1 MSIVVVEVEVVAVV
15 VYLKKLLTK
24 YYLGFIIVIALILP
38 GIVVVGIEVFEQLQK
53 SLRIANATVSHVSI
67 QSGFEK
73 HTIPFPKYPFLH
85 WQE

>member
-1 MSIVVVEVEVVAVV
+1 M
-15 VYLKKLLTK
+15 
-24 YYLGFIIVIALILP
+24 ILP

-67 QSGFEK
+67 QSGSEK